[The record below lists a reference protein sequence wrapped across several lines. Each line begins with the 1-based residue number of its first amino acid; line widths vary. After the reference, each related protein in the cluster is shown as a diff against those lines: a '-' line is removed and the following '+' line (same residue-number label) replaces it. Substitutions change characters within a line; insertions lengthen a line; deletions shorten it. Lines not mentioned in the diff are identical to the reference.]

1 MLCGRAICCC
11 ARPMKALMAEVIIVS
26 LRRMNT
32 VETLANSGGRVW
44 QRMAWRTLQFS
55 AMALGSR
62 VTPMPAATHERMP
75 SRVPSSMIWFG
86 TRPTW

>member
-1 MLCGRAICCC
+1 
-11 ARPMKALMAEVIIVS
+11 MAEVIIVS

-44 QRMAWRTLQFS
+44 QRMAWRTLQFF